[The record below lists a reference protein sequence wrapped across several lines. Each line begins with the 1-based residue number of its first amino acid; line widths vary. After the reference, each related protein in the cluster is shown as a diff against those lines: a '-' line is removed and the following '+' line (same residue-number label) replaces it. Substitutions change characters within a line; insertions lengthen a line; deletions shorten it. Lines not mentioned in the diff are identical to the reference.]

1 MIENSQKKILNEVN
15 KRQSVLQ
22 TEMMAQVQTNIDEC
36 VTAVKEWTDQS
47 LENKVRVDE
56 VQDALKKITDSF
68 RGKLATL

>member
-36 VTAVKEWTDQS
+36 VTAIKEWTDQS

-68 RGKLATL
+68 HSKL

>member
-22 TEMMAQVQTNIDEC
+22 TEIMAQVQTNIDEC
-36 VTAVKEWTDQS
+36 VTAIKEWTDQS

-68 RGKLATL
+68 HSKL

>member
-68 RGKLATL
+68 HSKL